1 MVALGEM
8 AIVMERLES
17 LIVAN
22 SIFVAQCGLEGLTP
36 ANQVYWHAVRPEFTG
51 NVVRPAPL
59 ERPFAII
66 KTSEFDYHEHSVG
79 CMFPQMHIK
88 LHLQDKYR
96 GTTFQETAKNFTN
109 YLGQFLDELSRQ
121 NMQAQSL
128 VFRKITQM
136 TDPQPVARRDEND
149 DFKFWFAEYDLQIG
163 ADIEV

>member
-8 AIVMERLES
+8 ATVMERLES

-22 SIFVAQCGLEGLTP
+22 SIFIAQCALDGLTP
-36 ANQVYWHAVRPEFTG
+36 ANQIFWHAHRPEMTG
-51 NVVRPAPL
+51 NVITPSDIT
-59 ERPFAII
+59 RPFVIM
-66 KTSEFDYHEHSVG
+66 KPSEFNYNEHSVG

-88 LHLQDKYR
+88 LHLNDRYR

-109 YLGQFLDELSRQ
+109 YIGQFLDELSRQ